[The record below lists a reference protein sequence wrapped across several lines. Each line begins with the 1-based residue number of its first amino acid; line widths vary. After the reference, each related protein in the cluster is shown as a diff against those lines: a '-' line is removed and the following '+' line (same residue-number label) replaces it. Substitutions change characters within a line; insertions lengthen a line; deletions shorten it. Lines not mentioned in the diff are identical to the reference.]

1 MTESALS
8 AMGRMVGEW
17 NTTTSLYPDITG
29 HTVIE
34 WMPDARFLVVHY
46 TVPEAGISLV
56 QVVGADDLYQD
67 RLVILQYDQT
77 GEHRIYQGS
86 FDGPLWRVWRDAPGA
101 SQRFTGNLDE
111 AGNTMRATWERSDS
125 ELDPRSWDHDF
136 DIVFTRIC

>member
-17 NTTTSLYPDITG
+17 NTTTSLYPDVTG
-29 HTVIE
+29 HTVIQ
-34 WMPDARFLVVHY
+34 WMPDARFLVVRY
-46 TVPEAGISLV
+46 TVPEPGISLV